1 VLLILQVINQNIFY
15 KIELFILGMSTQDL
29 LQKDVKQVSGPN
41 IRLLIST
48 LPSEYTVEVIKKK
61 NFFFFPRN
69 FVF

>member
-1 VLLILQVINQNIFY
+1 MFY

-48 LPSEYTVEVIKKK
+48 LPSEYTVEVIIKKK
-61 NFFFFPRN
+61 FLFFSPEFCFRN
-69 FVF
+69 LSVN